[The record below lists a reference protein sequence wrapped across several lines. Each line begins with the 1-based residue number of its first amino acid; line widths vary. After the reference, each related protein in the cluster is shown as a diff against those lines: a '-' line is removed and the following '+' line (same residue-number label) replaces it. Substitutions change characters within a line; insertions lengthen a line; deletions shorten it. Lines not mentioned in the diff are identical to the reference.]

1 MNKTSNKRG
10 IPTFGYIPSATNP
23 ITYQIG
29 KGGPLASTMD
39 DIESGAA
46 SAEKTGSDILSP
58 ISVDSFKVWPN
69 GANNDDPSV
78 CKALI
83 KGNRLL
89 PSVLEKQIAIL
100 YGRGPQLYRET
111 TTETGEVQRHY
122 LQDPD
127 IQAWLESWQENG
139 ISDDYR
145 TYLNECIRSYYY
157 SEGAFSKYRFSALA
171 RFLYTHPDVAIDTK
185 VLPVVGLEHISEV
198 RCRFCTRKDISLKRD
213 ITLRDFEYVMVRNW
227 DTDRSSQEY
236 RVFPLLNRM
245 DPLKHPSPVSYS
257 RNPNYGDDVYASNV
271 FFAGIKD
278 WITGCNATPTY
289 INSFLENAL
298 SARHHV
304 IIPNA
309 WMAAKEGWIK
319 RLCEENAERQAAG
332 QPLKKIS
339 MGRGS
344 AWQIEVGVEYSEEYL
359 EKYVQLEL
367 KKLKEFLSGR
377 GKNQGKVYSTRAFL
391 NDNGQEEK
399 WEINEISQKYKEYI
413 EALISYD
420 KRADMVLLAAKG
432 IDPSI
437 SNITPDGTV
446 SKSGADAYYNYMIYL
461 TQQSIAEQVVC
472 ADINYA
478 IRLNFPEKYA
488 EGIRLGFFRPN
499 VQRQED
505 LTPSQRMSNKTE
517 Q

>member
-1 MNKTSNKRG
+1 MNKKTTKGN
-10 IPTFGYIPSATNP
+10 IPTFGYIPSSTNP

-29 KGGPLASTMD
+29 RGGPMAASMD
-39 DIESGAA
+39 DYESGA
-46 SAEKTGSDILSP
+46 SAEKTGPQILSA
-58 ISVDSFKVWPN
+58 ISVDTFKVWPN
-69 GANNDDPSV
+69 GANNDDPAV

-111 TTETGEVQRHY
+111 CTDSGEMQRHY
-122 LQDPD
+122 VQDPD
-127 IQAWLESWQENG
+127 IQAWLESWQEKG
-139 ISDDYR
+139 VAEDYR
-145 TYLNECIRSYYY
+145 TYLNQNIRSFYY
-157 SEGAFSKYRFSALA
+157 SEGIFSKYRLSAGA
-171 RFLYTHPDVAIDTK
+171 RLGLPGF
-185 VLPVVGLEHISEV
+185 LPVVGLEHISDV
-198 RCRFCTRKDISLKRD
+198 RARFCTRKDITQKRD
-213 ITLRDFEYVMVRNW
+213 VTLKDFDYVMVRNW
-227 DTDRSSQEY
+227 ESDSASHEYKAFHILDRT
-236 RVFPLLNRM
+236 
-245 DPLKHPSPVSYS
+245 DPLKYPSPISYS
-257 RNPNYGDDVYASNV
+257 RNPNYGDEVYATNV

-278 WITGCNATPTY
+278 WIQGCNANPTY

-309 WMAAKEGWIK
+309 WIAAKQAWIQQ
-319 RLCEENAERQAAG
+319 LCEENAERQAEG
-332 QPLKKIS
+332 KTLKKIS
-339 MGRGS
+339 MGKGS
-344 AWQIEVGVEYSEEYL
+344 SWQIEVGTEYSDDIL

-367 KKLKEFLSGR
+367 RKLTEFLSGR
-377 GKNQGKVYSTRAFL
+377 GKNQGKIYSTRAFL
-391 NDNGQEEK
+391 NENGQEEK

-478 IRLNFPEKYA
+478 LRLNFPDKYA
-488 EGIRLGFFRPN
+488 EGIRIGFFRPN

-505 LTPSQRMSNKTE
+505 TTLSQRMSNQTE